1 MSEALHVT
9 LLGGGPPPAF
19 ATSCWLTCSTLNFC
33 ALAMILSS
41 VSSKSN
47 DVAFE
52 KRV

>member
-1 MSEALHVT
+1 
-9 LLGGGPPPAF
+9 
-19 ATSCWLTCSTLNFC
+19 LNFC

-52 KRV
+52 PRRSAALRSAARLSFATGPAGLC

>member
-1 MSEALHVT
+1 V
-9 LLGGGPPPAF
+9 
-19 ATSCWLTCSTLNFC
+19 LNFF